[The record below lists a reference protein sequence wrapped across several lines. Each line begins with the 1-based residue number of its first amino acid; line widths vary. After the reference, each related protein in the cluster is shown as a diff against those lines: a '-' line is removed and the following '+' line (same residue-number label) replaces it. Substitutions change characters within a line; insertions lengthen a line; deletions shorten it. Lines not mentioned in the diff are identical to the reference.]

1 MTREGQWS
9 KITGKPNTCQS
20 LIEGFRVDFQDEF
33 SAIPGWFGKAS
44 GEINAFG
51 SKYLGDYVT
60 NRYVCRHVCT
70 LWISIYT
77 DKDIYIAIQYIHVT
91 HIPAYIPTY
100 LYTYMPTYLHI
111 HIHAH
116 ADICVMV
123 YIYIYVYQECMLYK
137 CICAKICTCT

>member
-1 MTREGQWS
+1 M
-9 KITGKPNTCQS
+9 
-20 LIEGFRVDFQDEF
+20 
-33 SAIPGWFGKAS
+33 
-44 GEINAFG
+44 
-51 SKYLGDYVT
+51 
-60 NRYVCRHVCT
+60 CT

-123 YIYIYVYQECMLYK
+123 CIYICISKVYAIQVYMCKDMYVYIDACS
-137 CICAKICTCT
+137 